1 VNLWEF
7 PGGKI
12 EQDETKVQAL
22 RRELEEELRIQVSIQ
37 EEDFEFYRNEYDFSF
52 VNITTFIC
60 VLGEV
65 APQLTEHIQVKS
77 DVKDVR
83 ALIDTMETNDC
94 L

>member
-1 VNLWEF
+1 MNLWEF
-7 PGGKI
+7 PSDKI
-12 EQDETKVQAL
+12 EEDENRVCTLKC
-22 RRELEEELRIQVSIQ
+22 ELAEELRIQVSIQ
-37 EEDFEFYRNEYDFSF
+37 EEDFEFCRNEYDFSF
-52 VNITTFIC
+52 VNLTTFIC

-77 DVKDVR
+77 DIKDVR

>member
-12 EQDETKVQAL
+12 EQDETKVRAL
-22 RRELEEELRIQVSIQ
+22 RRELAEELRIQVSIQ
-37 EEDFEFYRNEYDFSF
+37 EEDFELCRNEYDFSF
-52 VNITTFIC
+52 VNLTTFIC

-77 DVKDVR
+77 DIKDVR